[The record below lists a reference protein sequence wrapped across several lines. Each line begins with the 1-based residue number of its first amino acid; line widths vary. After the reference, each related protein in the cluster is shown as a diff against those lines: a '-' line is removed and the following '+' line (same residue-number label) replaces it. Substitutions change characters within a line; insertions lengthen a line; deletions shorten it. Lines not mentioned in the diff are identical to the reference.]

1 MHMSSTHAPA
11 HPSLQACDGRKEADQ
26 DAVIPLLK
34 VWCLPDCVFFLE
46 HGPFTS
52 SDLLRCIA
60 QVLFEDRAQQSLVLL
75 RNTCKQLKSEIPPIY
90 TSLVRFLQLKLSII
104 DILHGFA
111 ISTAPALNFRI
122 SAPYQKDVDFSV
134 KVGWGDRYCVLWT
147 VRTDGEIIH
156 IFDSPSKAPYVC
168 FKLSITPTQDHR
180 IMYTST
186 ETRTGPPQFERIQVG
201 VEPLDKVMDKYK
213 DYLQEQLLKIEKE
226 VQTDE
231 DYYDDA
237 FENRSDYGDFDEFD
251 DDFGEAN
258 LPQDEVILIDDDPE
272 DSNEADL
279 SQDII
284 LVEDF

>member
-1 MHMSSTHAPA
+1 
-11 HPSLQACDGRKEADQ
+11 
-26 DAVIPLLK
+26 
-34 VWCLPDCVFFLE
+34 
-46 HGPFTS
+46 
-52 SDLLRCIA
+52 
-60 QVLFEDRAQQSLVLL
+60 
-75 RNTCKQLKSEIPPIY
+75 
-90 TSLVRFLQLKLSII
+90 
-104 DILHGFA
+104 
-111 ISTAPALNFRI
+111 
-122 SAPYQKDVDFSV
+122 
-134 KVGWGDRYCVLWT
+134 
-147 VRTDGEIIH
+147 
-156 IFDSPSKAPYVC
+156 
-168 FKLSITPTQDHR
+168 
-180 IMYTST
+180 MYTST